1 MLIGIDLWA
10 KIEITLE
17 PPPRNRINQSTKTKM
32 YSVGLSLQMS
42 EEEQLKMFLDQFL
55 DQEKFKS
62 VKEPT
67 NKIQRRIRL

>member
-1 MLIGIDLWA
+1 
-10 KIEITLE
+10 
-17 PPPRNRINQSTKTKM
+17 M